1 VKFLKMMD
9 TKADIIAQLKK
20 DILPFQGFKTSLKN
34 NVVDATLGPIKNAF
48 PNNSFPLAAIH
59 EFISVNK
66 EEGAATG
73 GFVAAL
79 IASLMK
85 GGGVTIW
92 ISAARNIF
100 PPALKSFGIA
110 PEKIIFINLKKEK
123 EIGWAM
129 EEALKCKGLSAV
141 IGEIPELSF
150 TTSRRLQLAVEQSNV
165 TGFILRSN
173 PRNLNTTTCVT
184 RWKIRP
190 IASLLE
196 ESMPGLGF
204 PRWNVE
210 LVKVR
215 NGYPGRWEIELFA
228 GRMKAITVRKAVQLQ
243 QPRKAV

>member
-1 VKFLKMMD
+1 
-9 TKADIIAQLKK
+9 
-20 DILPFQGFKTSLKN
+20 
-34 NVVDATLGPIKNAF
+34 
-48 PNNSFPLAAIH
+48 
-59 EFISVNK
+59 
-66 EEGAATG
+66 
-73 GFVAAL
+73 
-79 IASLMK
+79 
-85 GGGVTIW
+85 
-92 ISAARNIF
+92 
-100 PPALKSFGIA
+100 
-110 PEKIIFINLKKEK
+110 
-123 EIGWAM
+123 M

-196 ESMPGLGF
+196 ESLPGLGF